1 MNIIN
6 VLQLNL
12 IHKTKGLKLHQGWGK
27 NFAPKKNSV
36 LPVGPIKKLSVDS

>member
-1 MNIIN
+1 MNTIN

-27 NFAPKKNSV
+27 SLEPKKNSV
-36 LPVGPIKKLSVDS
+36 PPGKKITVDSS

>member
-1 MNIIN
+1 MNTIN

-27 NFAPKKNSV
+27 NFGPKKTV
-36 LPVGPIKKLSVDS
+36 FHQVPPEKK